1 METVASVSGTTVC
14 CLWKHIL
21 ELRFLRKEL
30 FMNTLKYLFT
40 CLYLLTLP
48 LGALAQQVES
58 YLTREQLPDAVTFLP
73 APPAERTPQA
83 EADKAIHHWM
93 KSLRS
98 GERGVRA
105 AREAT
110 TNVDTMAAMFSGA
123 FGRELSR
130 EKTPRTM
137 DLLYRSI
144 RTFRLAASHPK
155 KAYMRVRP
163 YVYYDEGTLV
173 PGDEEEERHTGSYPS
188 GHTSRGW
195 GMALVLAQLNPERQ
209 DTILSAGYEWGQSRV
224 IAGYHWQSD
233 VDAARLMTSATFA
246 RLQDCPEYMA
256 DLTLAREEL
265 FPPAAPTPQGDERLL
280 RDWIRTIS
288 SDAFGG
294 RKPMTEYEDKTV
306 EYLAG
311 ELEALGLQPAFG
323 NSWYQ
328 PFNMISVTARP
339 VGGAFTITGTNTSV
353 PRSRRKAELRY
364 PDDMVVWTARAE
376 DKVEIPA
383 AEFVFCGFGIKAPE
397 YGWDDYKDID
407 VKGKIVIAMVNDPG
421 FYDPTL
427 FRGRNMTYYGRWLY
441 KFEEARRQG
450 AAGCLVLHNTEAA
463 SYGWHVCVNGH
474 MEGNLA
480 LFNPDTKNA
489 DMLGIKGWLH
499 EDGCRKLFQAA
510 GLDMDAAIAAAKRPG
525 FQAFSLKVRS
535 DVKMEVTYEIKQ
547 TRNVAGILPGTDLKD
562 EVVVLN
568 AHWDHLGF
576 GTPDETGDAIYNGAA
591 DNASGM
597 AGALLVARRLAGMEH
612 RRSFLFLFP
621 SSEESGLFGSQYYC
635 EHPAFPMEKTAA
647 CLNFESIGPA
657 ELTRDVV
664 ILGGGE
670 TALDQY
676 YVAAA
681 AAQGRYI
688 YFDDDNSDGWFFRS
702 DHYNFVKKGVPAV
715 VVENGLQP
723 VDPSRPNKYPMPVWY
738 HKPSDEYQ
746 EDWDLEGTM
755 ANINLIHSVALSV
768 ANAEESPR

>member
-73 APPAERTPQA
+73 AP
-83 EADKAIHHWM
+83 
-93 KSLRS
+93 SL
-98 GERGVRA
+98 
-105 AREAT
+105 
-110 TNVDTMAAMFSGA
+110 
-123 FGRELSR
+123 
-130 EKTPRTM
+130 
-137 DLLYRSI
+137 
-144 RTFRLAASHPK
+144 
-155 KAYMRVRP
+155 
-163 YVYYDEGTLV
+163 
-173 PGDEEEERHTGSYPS
+173 
-188 GHTSRGW
+188 
-195 GMALVLAQLNPERQ
+195 
-209 DTILSAGYEWGQSRV
+209 
-224 IAGYHWQSD
+224 
-233 VDAARLMTSATFA
+233 
-246 RLQDCPEYMA
+246 
-256 DLTLAREEL
+256 
-265 FPPAAPTPQGDERLL
+265 PQGDERLL

-339 VGGAFTITGTNTSV
+339 VGGKFTVKG
-353 PRSRRKAELRY
+353 RRKAELRY

-376 DKVEIPA
+376 DKVDLPA

-510 GLDMDAAIAAAKRPG
+510 GLDMDAAVAAAKRPG

-535 DVKMEVTYEIKQ
+535 DVKMDVTYEIKQ

-635 EHPAFPMEKTAA
+635 EHPAFPMDKTAA